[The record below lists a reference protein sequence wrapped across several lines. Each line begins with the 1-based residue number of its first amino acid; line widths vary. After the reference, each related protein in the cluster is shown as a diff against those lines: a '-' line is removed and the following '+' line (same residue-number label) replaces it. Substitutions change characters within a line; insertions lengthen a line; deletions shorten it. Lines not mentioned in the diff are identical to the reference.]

1 MSLRATGDTPRGRHL
16 HRPGNSPQ
24 RLAKRPHERETLRR
38 IFPKRTTYDVHRD
51 PHAGAGARRTGIIHG
66 DLSSRRRR
74 PRLPLLLPRRP
85 PGRRPH
91 RRPAGGLRH
100 PGLAGRA
107 GAGPG
112 WVAAGGG
119 PWRGSEHARGSWLWR
134 QGVRGFCVLHV
145 AEAWVTAPGSAYTIR
160 QGKHCRRRRVGRA
173 LRPPQN
179 RTSIRLRI
187 YWNARGAFCGR
198 RRYTLRGGFCCDPP
212 GEEAS
217 CGGLNSIFIRM
228 RIRRARW

>member
-173 LRPPQN
+173 LRPP
-179 RTSIRLRI
+179 S
-187 YWNARGAFCGR
+187 G
-198 RRYTLRGGFCCDPP
+198 PP
-212 GEEAS
+212 YQGCAAS
-217 CGGLNSIFIRM
+217 LIQAWM
-228 RIRRARW
+228 RARSFSESWAPWGIWLPVPPTSSWVPCSLYQR